1 MKTRLRLFYI
11 CFAAVLGVSCQGKSK
26 ESHQLY
32 STSSV
37 DLPSVESGSNF
48 AYDSAGCEKINRRKI
63 GIMTGFTYMDGAED
77 ILSHEYVD
85 KTVPA
90 LIKIMDNVSH
100 AKAVKMRHP
109 CMLVIARL
117 SGLESRFFNV
127 ISAPPAILDEN
138 GELLESGVQAAK
150 NDAARWIRKMNEEIE
165 KRGIDREFLQYV
177 DFIEG
182 LNEPGFEQ
190 TPNNYRFYAEFEAE
204 RVRLMAE
211 EWGKRACVGNFS
223 VGKPEVVGELGQEIW
238 LQMVPLLDAVVKF
251 KGAMCVHEYIVPEGE
266 FDRLPVS
273 ISNDPAG
280 NWYTLRYLRA
290 KELIKQNQ
298 LAQQRNQLAQQR
310 NRVARPDKKERPFSY
325 GPDHT
330 KINWIISEFGIDRAG
345 NPDQDGWK
353 AQLGEDLKAKCHYMS
368 LISSYET
375 NLFLDEAVLGA
386 TLFAYEIPQWKSF
399 DLTPLIEQKSKN
411 TDDLMATG
419 MLVEYL
425 NELHAWKK
433 TCFNVKINNR
443 F

>member
-1 MKTRLRLFYI
+1 MILSS
-11 CFAAVLGVSCQGKSK
+11 CLGRSK
-26 ESHQLY
+26 EQNHLNYLPSDDS
-32 STSSV
+32 STS
-37 DLPSVESGSNF
+37 F
-48 AYDSAGCEKINRRKI
+48 AYDSAECEKVNRRKI
-63 GIMTGFTYMDGAED
+63 GIMTGFTYMDGAEE
-77 ILSHEYVD
+77 ILSHQYVD

-90 LIKIMDNVSH
+90 LIKILDNVGH
-100 AKAVKMRHP
+100 AKAVKTRHP
-109 CMLVIARL
+109 CMLVVARL

-138 GELLESGVQAAK
+138 GEVLESGVQAAK
-150 NDAARWIRKMNEEIE
+150 SDAARWIRKMNEEIE
-165 KRGIDREFLQYV
+165 KRGIDREFLKYV

-223 VGKPEVVGELGQEIW
+223 VGKPEVVGELGQKIW
-238 LQMVPLLDAVVKF
+238 QQMVPMLDALVKF
-251 KGAMCVHEYIVPEGE
+251 KGAMCVHEYVVPEGE
-266 FDRLPVS
+266 FDRLPLS
-273 ISNDPAG
+273 ILNDPAG

-298 LAQQRNQLAQQR
+298 IAQRR
-310 NRVARPDKKERPFSY
+310 TRVVRPDKKEIPISY

-353 AQLGEDLKAKCHYMS
+353 AQLGENINAKCQYMS

-375 NLFLDEAVLGA
+375 NLFLDEAVIGA
-386 TLFAYEIPQWKSF
+386 TLFAYEIPSWKSF
-399 DLTPLIEQKSKN
+399 DLTPLIEQKDANSN
-411 TDDLMATG
+411 DITASG

-425 NELHAWKK
+425 NSPHAWKQ
-433 TCFNVKINNR
+433 TCFNIQIKNR
-443 F
+443 PLPN